1 MQLIGNIIWI
11 ILIGWESA
19 LVWLVAGLVCC
30 ITVIGIPIGLQCF
43 KFAKLSLVPFGQQ
56 IVDRGG
62 ATSMIAN
69 IIWFILCGLWLG
81 LGYLAA
87 GVIFCISII
96 GIPFGLQ
103 CFKLMQLSFIHFGK
117 DVISTN

>member
-19 LVWLVAGLVCC
+19 LVWLV
-30 ITVIGIPIGLQCF
+30 
-43 KFAKLSLVPFGQQ
+43 VPFGQQ

-103 CFKLMQLSFIHFGK
+103 CFKLMQLSFIPFGK